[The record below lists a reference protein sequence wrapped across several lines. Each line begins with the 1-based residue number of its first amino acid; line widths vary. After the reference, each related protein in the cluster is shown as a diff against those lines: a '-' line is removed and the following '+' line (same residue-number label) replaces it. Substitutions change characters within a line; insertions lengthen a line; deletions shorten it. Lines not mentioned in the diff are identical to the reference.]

1 ADIKA
6 VIGAALVRNAR
17 IESQHIA
24 VITDTA
30 GAVTLEG
37 TVHSWAERRQAEHAA
52 WSAPGVTAVT
62 NHLRIDR

>member
-1 ADIKA
+1 
-6 VIGAALVRNAR
+6 
-17 IESQHIA
+17 
-24 VITDTA
+24 TDTA